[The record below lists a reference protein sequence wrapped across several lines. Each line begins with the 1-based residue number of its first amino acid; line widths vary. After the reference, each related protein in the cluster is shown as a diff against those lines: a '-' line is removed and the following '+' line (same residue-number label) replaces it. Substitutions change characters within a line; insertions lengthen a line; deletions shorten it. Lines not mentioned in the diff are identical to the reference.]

1 MDNNKLMKKV
11 IYAKGITLTQA
22 AREIEVGYH
31 SLIKTLTP
39 SVHIKKGGNEFR
51 VRECRYIREALAEWL
66 ECPYDIVW
74 GKGSEFFLRRLILEE
89 VDNQCNA
96 RCELEKSQKKK
107 ALGL

>member
-1 MDNNKLMKKV
+1 MKKV

-51 VRECRYIREALAEWL
+51 VPVYTGG
-66 ECPYDIVW
+66 P
-74 GKGSEFFLRRLILEE
+74 RRMAGMP
-89 VDNQCNA
+89 V
-96 RCELEKSQKKK
+96 
-107 ALGL
+107 